1 MQKKNDNFLGK
12 IVKKDY
18 NNELEK
24 VLEKKYFGENV
35 KSILLNILYKIETSY
50 KDYKKV
56 KQNVETKEEFIKNII
71 KSIKQNCDE
80 IKLVTPYTEESKII
94 GNRTFL
100 VEKDKKRIIC
110 YNVER
115 KLLYCI
121 SKIDKKEKIIK
132 DDYFLIN
139 KTLSDLINVGATIN
153 TVEPLRDFNG
163 YSWTTIAKEIESVEH
178 NLIYQNLIILLGDK
192 FLNDWVN
199 NKEFMID
206 YMENFQDKM
215 EENYGKE
222 QAENFVETLKRI
234 SILIEAKFD
243 EKIKEK
249 MLKEKEEIEE
259 NLIKI
264 KNKEKFVEEITKDK
278 KRLTDEIK
286 NIDETIN
293 NRILLQNEYD
303 KRNEKLPLEEK
314 IFSIRILSKLMADE
328 REEKITELEN
338 LNELLKP
345 KKFVE
350 YKAQLE
356 NKEKYLKIL
365 DTENLQKDIDILKLK
380 LQKTFLKCFEQKI
393 EKAQTKQEILKLIYE
408 FRYYCM
414 LPYDYEKNINE
425 TEALAQEIEKIGK
438 KLLQYSHKMKVIE
451 KLSKQEDIDYKL
463 LKNIFNIRNIN
474 LEEITIKLT
483 KEKEKY
489 FIQFFDDNAFE
500 EKIEMQGTENLNKR
514 DLAIRFNKKVK
525 IFC

>member
-1 MQKKNDNFLGK
+1 
-12 IVKKDY
+12 
-18 NNELEK
+18 
-24 VLEKKYFGENV
+24 
-35 KSILLNILYKIETSY
+35 
-50 KDYKKV
+50 
-56 KQNVETKEEFIKNII
+56 
-71 KSIKQNCDE
+71 
-80 IKLVTPYTEESKII
+80 
-94 GNRTFL
+94 
-100 VEKDKKRIIC
+100 
-110 YNVER
+110 
-115 KLLYCI
+115 
-121 SKIDKKEKIIK
+121 
-132 DDYFLIN
+132 
-139 KTLSDLINVGATIN
+139 
-153 TVEPLRDFNG
+153 
-163 YSWTTIAKEIESVEH
+163 
-178 NLIYQNLIILLGDK
+178 
-192 FLNDWVN
+192 
-199 NKEFMID
+199 
-206 YMENFQDKM
+206 
-215 EENYGKE
+215 
-222 QAENFVETLKRI
+222 
-234 SILIEAKFD
+234 
-243 EKIKEK
+243 
-249 MLKEKEEIEE
+249 
-259 NLIKI
+259 
-264 KNKEKFVEEITKDK
+264 
-278 KRLTDEIK
+278 
-286 NIDETIN
+286 
-293 NRILLQNEYD
+293 
-303 KRNEKLPLEEK
+303 
-314 IFSIRILSKLMADE
+314 MADE